1 MNAPRRPPR
10 RKVDGVL
17 LLDKPLGM
25 TSNAALQQARRLF
38 NAAKAGHTGTLDPL
52 ATGLLPLCFGEATKF
67 AGELLHADKAYL
79 ATVRLG
85 IVTDT
90 ADAEGQ
96 VLTTRPVTVDE
107 AGVRALLTRFLGTQQ
122 QVPPM
127 YSALKRDGKPLYEL
141 ARQGIEVERI
151 PREITIHALEFSAWA
166 GDRFD
171 LAVSCSKGTYI
182 RTLAADIGD
191 ALGCGAH
198 LAALRR
204 TRVGTLNISGA
215 LTLEHIEAFGPERRD
230 SLLMPPDSLLADVPL
245 IELNEQEVV
254 RIMLGQAIRHEGEQ
268 VLRCRLSGPQGFIG
282 LGELSADGWLH
293 PRRLLAT
300 VSPSDPLPNTA
311 TTD

>member
-17 LLDKPLGM
+17 LFDKPAGM
-25 TSNAALQQARRLF
+25 SSNAALQKARWLF

-67 AGELLHADKAYL
+67 AGELLDADKAYR

-96 VLTTRPVTVDE
+96 VLETRPVTVGE
-107 AGVRALLTRFLGTQQ
+107 AAVRGLLPRFTGVQR

-127 YSALKRDGKPLYEL
+127 HSALKRDGKPLYEL
-141 ARQGIEVERI
+141 ARQGIEVERA
-151 PREITIHALEFSAWA
+151 PREVTIHALEFLGWA
-166 GDRFD
+166 GDSFEMD
-171 LAVSCSKGTYI
+171 VSCSKGTYV
-182 RTLAADIGD
+182 RTLAADIGA

-204 TRVGTLNISGA
+204 TRVGA
-215 LTLEHIEAFGPERRD
+215 LDIAAAVTLEQIEARAADERD
-230 SLLMPPDSLLADVPL
+230 GLLMPPDALLAGLPAL
-245 IELNEQEVV
+245 LLNERETARLLHGQPV
-254 RIMLGQAIRHEGEQ
+254 RWEGPPGS
-268 VLRCRLSGPQGFIG
+268 RCRVSGPRGFIG
-282 LGELSADGWLH
+282 LGEFSADGWLQ
-293 PRRLLAT
+293 PKRLIA
-300 VSPSDPLPNTA
+300 SIPA
-311 TTD
+311 